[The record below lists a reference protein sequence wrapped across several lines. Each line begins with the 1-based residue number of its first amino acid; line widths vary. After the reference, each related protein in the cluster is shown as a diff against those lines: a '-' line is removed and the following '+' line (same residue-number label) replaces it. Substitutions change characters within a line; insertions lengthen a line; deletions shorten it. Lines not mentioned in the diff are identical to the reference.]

1 MWNGK
6 CNNLKKSEISK
17 LESTTDEQR
26 TDELST
32 HSTSTED
39 ISTIDFPSY
48 CCNSDAT
55 NPALKRGRQLQ
66 LLQVSHFTLFR
77 LLVSLL

>member
-17 LESTTDEQR
+17 LETDEQR
-26 TDELST
+26 TDDISI
-32 HSTSTED
+32 HSLSTED

-55 NPALKRGRQLQ
+55 NPAQKRGRQLQ
-66 LLQVSHFTLFR
+66 LLQVNAF
-77 LLVSLL
+77 LLYF